1 MLLSP
6 SGCAFAAAGQVGY
19 AQQIGFLY
27 LFGSYLFLELLGF
40 AFTSCLY
47 LLLLWLFVYF
57 LLPVL
62 FIIMIYAHSRFF
74 LWGFNKASC
83 LFDSH
88 VLELM
93 MLIGQKRYF
102 VSYLLTKMTSD
113 CFISYSKLGSFYHRT
128 FVGFYID
135 SNFILFPPAVHA
147 REAPRASAII
157 VATAYPLHL
166 RWALPSR

>member
-1 MLLSP
+1 MRSRLVSCTFLGLIRFSSCWALLLHL
-6 SGCAFAAAGQVGY
+6 V
-19 AQQIGFLY
+19 
-27 LFGSYLFLELLGF
+27 
-40 AFTSCLY
+40 LY

-62 FIIMIYAHSRFF
+62 FIIMIYAHSRFL

-88 VLELM
+88 VLEFM

-102 VSYLLTKMTSD
+102 VSYLLTKTTSD

-135 SNFILFPPAVHA
+135 SNFILFFPAVHA

-166 RWALPSR
+166 RWALHRHAQPSR